1 MKTNIYNKVHRTVR
15 LCLPLFLMVFLP
27 LLAAC
32 DHIDE
37 NDRLIEVKSTTP
49 EEPTDDKP
57 TTVTKNVLLEDF
69 TGQRCSNCPTGTEV
83 IEQLLEAYGERLI
96 AVGIHGGPLGFK
108 GTPTVLGLAT
118 DLGDTY
124 FNYWQLEYQP
134 VGLIDRHGAVNYTD
148 WITAVRTE
156 MEQTSG
162 IKMTLDATLKDGQ
175 IAISITEECL
185 GNNYSGKLQVWVLE
199 DSITALQTMPDG
211 KNNRDYVHNHVL
223 RTTVNGTWGEDFQ
236 ATTGETKTQSL
247 AQTIDPEWNS
257 ANLSVI
263 AFVYNDNGVEQV
275 VKASVKAAS
284 DLNDK

>member
-1 MKTNIYNKVHRTVR
+1 MKTNLYNKVHRTVWS
-15 LCLPLFLMVFLP
+15 CLPLLLLVFLP

-37 NDRLIEVKSTTP
+37 SDRLIEVKGTTP
-49 EEPTDDKP
+49 EEPAEDKP

-108 GTPTVLGLAT
+108 GTATVLGLAT

-124 FNYWQLEYQP
+124 FNYWKLEYQP

-156 MEQTSG
+156 MAATSG

-175 IAISITEECL
+175 IAINVTEECL
-185 GNNYSGKLQVWVLE
+185 GSNYSGKLQVWVLE
-199 DSITALQTMPDG
+199 DGITALQTMPDG
-211 KNNRDYVHNHVL
+211 KNNREYVHNHVL
-223 RTTVNGTWGEDFQ
+223 RTAVNGDWGQDFQ

-247 AQTIDPEWNS
+247 AQTAEAEWNS
-257 ANLSVI
+257 ANLSVV
-263 AFVYNDNGVEQV
+263 AFVYNDNGVEQAAKV
-275 VKASVKAAS
+275 PVKVE
-284 DLNDK
+284 N

>member
-1 MKTNIYNKVHRTVR
+1 M
-15 LCLPLFLMVFLP
+15 PLFLMVFLP

-37 NDRLIEVKSTTP
+37 SDRLIEVKGTTP
-49 EEPTDDKP
+49 DEPVDDKP
-57 TTVTKNVLLEDF
+57 TTVAKNVLLEDF

-108 GTPTVLGLAT
+108 GSATVLGLAT

-124 FNYWQLEYQP
+124 FNYWKLEYQP

-156 MEQTSG
+156 MALTSG

-175 IAISITEECL
+175 IAISVTEECM
-185 GNNYSGKLQVWVLE
+185 GSNYSGKLQVWVLE
-199 DSITALQTMPDG
+199 DGITALQTMPDG
-211 KNNRDYVHNHVL
+211 KNNREYVHNHVL
-223 RTTVNGTWGEDFQ
+223 RTAVNGDWGEDFQ
-236 ATTGETKTQSL
+236 ATSGETKTQSMV
-247 AQTIDPEWNS
+247 QTADPAWNS
-257 ANLSVI
+257 ANLSVV
-263 AFVYNDNGVEQV
+263 AFVYNDNGVEQAAKV
-275 VKASVKAAS
+275 PVKVE
-284 DLNDK
+284 N

>member
-1 MKTNIYNKVHRTVR
+1 MKTNLYNKVHRTVR

-37 NDRLIEVKSTTP
+37 SDRLIEVKGTTP
-49 EEPTDDKP
+49 DEPVDDKP

-108 GTPTVLGLAT
+108 GTSTVLGLAT

-124 FNYWQLEYQP
+124 YNYWKLEYQP

-156 MEQTSG
+156 MALTSG

-175 IAISITEECL
+175 IAISVTEECL
-185 GNNYSGKLQVWVLE
+185 GSNYSGKLQVWVLE
-199 DSITALQTMPDG
+199 DGITALQTMPDG
-211 KNNRDYVHNHVL
+211 KNNREYVHNHVL
-223 RTTVNGTWGEDFQ
+223 RTAVNGDWGEDFQ
-236 ATTGETKTQSL
+236 ATSGETKTQSMV
-247 AQTIDPEWNS
+247 QTADPAWNS
-257 ANLSVI
+257 ANLSVV
-263 AFVYNDNGVEQV
+263 AFVYNDNGVEQAAKV
-275 VKASVKAAS
+275 PVKVE
-284 DLNDK
+284 N